1 MDIKIIGGGP
11 AGLAVA
17 YYAKKRNLSFQVYE
31 SSNLVGGNCRT
42 VSFDQFKYDLG
53 AHRFHDKDET
63 VTKEIKELLGD
74 NLIKV
79 NAPSKIYY
87 EGKMVNFPLEFSN
100 IFQMFHL

>member
-42 VSFDQFKYDLG
+42 VSFDHIKYYLG
-53 AHRFHDKDET
+53 PLNGMENSPTWNDDKNY
-63 VTKEIKELLGD
+63 KIIIIKR
-74 NLIKV
+74 
-79 NAPSKIYY
+79 
-87 EGKMVNFPLEFSN
+87 
-100 IFQMFHL
+100 